1 MRAAALLLM
10 FSLTGSWG
18 LAQAETTAL
27 VPHVVGNQFHSNVL
41 TLVNMTGLRDELLRN
56 RHTVA
61 EEGKQVILHSF
72 PSYDPAFADE
82 WARRMERSS
91 VDDYLSV
98 VVAVYEKN
106 YSNDD
111 VLEMIQVQ
119 RDLSADRQPVLS
131 LQLRSKLAKVAGD
144 VESEIASGFKELGAK
159 QGEQVGEEVAKE
171 HPEWLRSSE
180 RGEFSAKP
188 VK

>member
-1 MRAAALLLM
+1 M
-10 FSLTGSWG
+10 FSLSGSWG

-27 VPHVVGNQFHSNVL
+27 VPHVAGNQFHSNVL

-56 RHTVA
+56 RHAVA

-106 YSNDD
+106 YS
-111 VLEMIQVQ
+111 
-119 RDLSADRQPVLS
+119 
-131 LQLRSKLAKVAGD
+131 
-144 VESEIASGFKELGAK
+144 
-159 QGEQVGEEVAKE
+159 
-171 HPEWLRSSE
+171 
-180 RGEFSAKP
+180 
-188 VK
+188 